1 MYKIEVKKEF
11 AKEINYV
18 DILKTILS
26 KYFSVENGYKLIT
39 KENEIELIYQK
50 DFMETIID
58 KLSNKNNTNNKIIFI
73 EDIISKIQLDLL
85 DWNTLKFYEYFNEY
99 FNEDN
104 EKIYAIDFVDNNLEV
119 ITKIYGKNKLHVYV
133 KAYLDRLEDLDKK
146 TRVLHQ

>member
-11 AKEINYV
+11 TKEINYIN
-18 DILKTILS
+18 ILKTILN
-26 KYFSVENGYKLIT
+26 KYFSIENGYKLIT
-39 KENEIELIYQK
+39 KENEIELIYKK

-85 DWNTLKFYEYFNEY
+85 NWNTLKFYEYFNK
-99 FNEDN
+99 NN
-104 EKIYAIDFVDNNLEV
+104 EKIYAIDFFDNNLEV

-133 KAYLDRLEDLDKK
+133 KAYLERLEDLDKK

>member
-1 MYKIEVKKEF
+1 MFKIEVTKEF

-18 DILKTILS
+18 DILKTILN

-39 KENEIELIYQK
+39 KENEIELIYKK

-85 DWNTLKFYEYFNEY
+85 DWNTLKFYEYFNE
-99 FNEDN
+99 DN
-104 EKIYAIDFVDNNLEV
+104 DKIYAIDFVNNNLES
-119 ITKIYGKNKLHVYV
+119 ITKIIGSNKFHVYI
-133 KAYLDRLEDLDKK
+133 KAYLDRLEELDKK
-146 TRVLHQ
+146 TRILHQ

>member
-1 MYKIEVKKEF
+1 MFKIEVTKEF

-18 DILKTILS
+18 DILKTILN

-39 KENEIELIYQK
+39 KENEIELIYKK
-50 DFMETIID
+50 DFMETIIN

-85 DWNTLKFYEYFNEY
+85 DWNTLKFYEY

-146 TRVLHQ
+146 TRILYQ

>member
-1 MYKIEVKKEF
+1 MFKIEVTKEF

-18 DILKTILS
+18 DILKTILN

-39 KENEIELIYQK
+39 KENEIELIYKK

-85 DWNTLKFYEYFNEY
+85 DWNTLKFYEYFNE
-99 FNEDN
+99 DN
-104 EKIYAIDFVDNNLEV
+104 DKIYAIDFVNNNLES
-119 ITKIYGKNKLHVYV
+119 ITKIIGSNKFHVYI
-133 KAYLDRLEDLDKK
+133 KAYLDRLEELDKK
-146 TRVLHQ
+146 TRILYQ

>member
-1 MYKIEVKKEF
+1 MFKIEVTKEF

-18 DILKTILS
+18 DILKTILN

-39 KENEIELIYQK
+39 KENEIELIYKK

-85 DWNTLKFYEYFNEY
+85 DWNTLKFYEYFNE
-99 FNEDN
+99 DN

-119 ITKIYGKNKLHVYV
+119 ITKIYGINKLHVYV

-146 TRVLHQ
+146 TRILYQ

>member
-39 KENEIELIYQK
+39 KENEIELIYKK
-50 DFMETIID
+50 DFMEIIID

-85 DWNTLKFYEYFNEY
+85 DWNTLKFYEYFNE
-99 FNEDN
+99 DN

-119 ITKIYGKNKLHVYV
+119 ITKIYGINKFNVYI

-146 TRVLHQ
+146 TRVLYQ

>member
-11 AKEINYV
+11 TKEINYI

-50 DFMETIID
+50 DFMETIIN

-73 EDIISKIQLDLL
+73 EDIISKIQLNLL
-85 DWNTLKFYEYFNEY
+85 DWNTLKFYEY

-104 EKIYAIDFVDNNLEV
+104 EKIYAIDFVNNNLES
-119 ITKIYGKNKLHVYV
+119 ITKIIGSNKFHVYI
-133 KAYLDRLEDLDKK
+133 KAYLDRLEELDKK
-146 TRVLHQ
+146 TRIFHQ

>member
-1 MYKIEVKKEF
+1 MFKIEVTKEF

-18 DILKTILS
+18 DILKTILN

-39 KENEIELIYQK
+39 KENEIELIYKK
-50 DFMETIID
+50 DFMETIIN

-73 EDIISKIQLDLL
+73 EDIISKIQLNLL
-85 DWNTLKFYEYFNEY
+85 DWNTLKFYEYFNE
-99 FNEDN
+99 DN
-104 EKIYAIDFVDNNLEV
+104 EKIYGIDFVDNNLEV

-146 TRVLHQ
+146 TRVLYQ

>member
-1 MYKIEVKKEF
+1 MFKIEVKKEF

-18 DILKTILS
+18 DILKTILN

-39 KENEIELIYQK
+39 KENEIELIYKK

-58 KLSNKNNTNNKIIFI
+58 KLSNKNNTNNKIIFT
-73 EDIISKIQLDLL
+73 EDIISKIQLNLL
-85 DWNTLKFYEYFNEY
+85 DWNTLKFYEY

-104 EKIYAIDFVDNNLEV
+104 EKIYAIDFVNNNLEV

-133 KAYLDRLEDLDKK
+133 KAYLERLEDLDKK
-146 TRVLHQ
+146 TRVLHH

>member
-1 MYKIEVKKEF
+1 MFKIEVKKEF

-18 DILKTILS
+18 DILKTILN

-39 KENEIELIYQK
+39 KENEIELIYKK

-85 DWNTLKFYEYFNEY
+85 DWNTLKFYEYFNE
-99 FNEDN
+99 DN
-104 EKIYAIDFVDNNLEV
+104 EKIYAIDFVNNNLES
-119 ITKIYGKNKLHVYV
+119 ITKIIGSNKFHVYI

-146 TRVLHQ
+146 TRILYQ

>member
-1 MYKIEVKKEF
+1 MFKIEVTKEF

-18 DILKTILS
+18 DILKTILN

-39 KENEIELIYQK
+39 KENEIELIYKK

-85 DWNTLKFYEYFNEY
+85 DWNTLKFYEYFNE
-99 FNEDN
+99 DN
-104 EKIYAIDFVDNNLEV
+104 EKIYAIDFVNNNLES
-119 ITKIYGKNKLHVYV
+119 ITKIIGSNKFHVYI

-146 TRVLHQ
+146 TRILYQ

>member
-1 MYKIEVKKEF
+1 MFKIEVTKEF

-18 DILKTILS
+18 DILKTILN

-39 KENEIELIYQK
+39 KENEIELIYKK

-85 DWNTLKFYEYFNEY
+85 DWNTLKFYEYFNE
-99 FNEDN
+99 DN
-104 EKIYAIDFVDNNLEV
+104 EKIYAIDFVNNNLES
-119 ITKIYGKNKLHVYV
+119 ITKIIGSNKFHVYI
-133 KAYLDRLEDLDKK
+133 KAYLDRLEELDKK

>member
-1 MYKIEVKKEF
+1 MFKIEVKKEF

-39 KENEIELIYQK
+39 KENEIELIYKK

-73 EDIISKIQLDLL
+73 EDIISKIQLNLL
-85 DWNTLKFYEYFNEY
+85 DWNTLKFYEY

-119 ITKIYGKNKLHVYV
+119 ITKIYGINKLHVYV
-133 KAYLDRLEDLDKK
+133 KAYLERLEDLDKK
-146 TRVLHQ
+146 TRVLYQ